1 MRTHHINIIPTV
13 HKELVPYNYK
23 RIKRFSRM
31 SNKSEHE
38 VKKIFEEEYNKLKPQ
53 HERKNDS
60 EKTRYVNE
68 EKFDRE
74 LEAQL
79 YRAVM
84 ERLGI
89 HDESLSFVSES
100 RVHGFNLERAEKY
113 LLDIGYD
120 KKFVTR
126 LKSSSEIT
134 LIHYP
139 KYLDTKFKKAFEFY
153 FEKKIL
159 GKNYQIE
166 HPIIFYARTIAA
178 FITHIFEG
186 KKNPFSK
193 VIVDAKTVPVSALR
207 SIYKYKFDV
216 VLRYSR

>member
-1 MRTHHINIIPTV
+1 
-13 HKELVPYNYK
+13 
-23 RIKRFSRM
+23 
-31 SNKSEHE
+31 
-38 VKKIFEEEYNKLKPQ
+38 
-53 HERKNDS
+53 
-60 EKTRYVNE
+60 
-68 EKFDRE
+68 
-74 LEAQL
+74 
-79 YRAVM
+79 
-84 ERLGI
+84 
-89 HDESLSFVSES
+89 
-100 RVHGFNLERAEKY
+100 
-113 LLDIGYD
+113 
-120 KKFVTR
+120 
-126 LKSSSEIT
+126 

-216 VLRYSR
+216 VLRYVNSIDGFKFNKFYNAKETFADTKATVTNFVSTGSVCIWTRASYLR